1 MKELMAKRGKWIIA
15 AAIAVIVVA
24 AVSVLAIKNA
34 QAKKEKEALLADLNA
49 SYTAFENEKD
59 RTGKL
64 ELYHQLADASDYKE
78 SKFDEVK
85 SLYAQKLEAQKKFF
99 LADYKET
106 LEKNTVEPAKE
117 KDKKALKQYS
127 GNLSALLKA
136 IEEEKVDDVSGWKQI
151 APLVEAYDAR
161 VKEIEKAEKEAE
173 EKKKAE
179 EEAKKQ
185 AEEEAKRK
193 AEEEAAK
200 KAEEEAAKKAEEEAQ
215 AAAAAQPETNDNY
228 QQETPQ
234 YQEDYNYY
242 DAGDDYSNDEPS
254 YDNGGSDDFG
264 NDYDD
269 YSENSNNSNDD
280 PDSLPNGAT
289 WHGWATDENGN
300 KIEGSDYYVNDY
312 TGEAWNEKGETWN
325 THDFW

>member
-15 AAIAVIVVA
+15 AAVAVIVVA
-24 AVSVLAIKNA
+24 AVSVLAVKNA

-215 AAAAAQPETNDNY
+215 AVAQLETNDNY

-234 YQEDYNYY
+234 YQEDYNSY
-242 DAGDDYSNDEPS
+242 DDGNDYSNDEPS
-254 YDNGGSDDFG
+254 YDNGGSDDSG
-264 NDYDD
+264 NDYND
-269 YSENSNNSNDD
+269 YNESSNNYESSSNNYKDLGGSHLED
-280 PDSLPNGAT
+280 RD
-289 WHGWATDENGN
+289 GN
-300 KIEGSDYYVNDY
+300 KIEGSQVYGPDLDGNMYDEN
-312 TGEAWNEKGETWN
+312 GNIIWNINW
-325 THDFW
+325 